1 MKNVL
6 VPTLL
11 VVITLMAYN
20 QATSQQAA
28 SSRAQSRAE
37 SMDKSAAATYEH
49 LATAIIAIEQT
60 EDELVKSI
68 LLGYHAA
75 AQGHLK
81 AAVADEANRREHL
94 EAAATE
100 VSNIANEGDKRI
112 QAVRQRLAK
121 AGHTHNTDV
130 VTKEDFMFVNSKE
143 KKDLLALAKRVGQ
156 MGDGAKTA
164 DVKAAQEELATVF
177 DKAVAPE

>member
-1 MKNVL
+1 VKKGTVPVL
-6 VPTLL
+6 LL
-11 VVITLMAYN
+11 VITLMAYN
-20 QATSQQAA
+20 QATSQQSAK
-28 SSRAQSRAE
+28 SRE
-37 SMDKSAAATYEH
+37 ETMDKSAAATYEH

-81 AAVADEANRREHL
+81 AAAADGANRRAHIE
-94 EAAATE
+94 EAATE

-121 AGHTHNTDV
+121 AGHTHNTDA
-130 VTKEDFMFVNSKE
+130 VTKEDFMFINSKE
-143 KKDLLALAKRVGQ
+143 KKDLVALAKRIGQ
-156 MGDGAKTA
+156 MGEGAKPA
-164 DVKAAQEELATVF
+164 DIKGVQDELANLC